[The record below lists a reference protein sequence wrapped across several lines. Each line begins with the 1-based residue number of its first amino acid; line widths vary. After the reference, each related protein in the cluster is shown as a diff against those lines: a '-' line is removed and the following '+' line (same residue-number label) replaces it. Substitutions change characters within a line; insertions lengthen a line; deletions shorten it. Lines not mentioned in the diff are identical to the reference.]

1 MKLFAHSRH
10 VYEDR
15 GLRVFIE
22 FPPSQWREI
31 AEGVGKVLLTAHP
44 AKFCDVSGEAD
55 PQRHKCKKSAL
66 YLTSQLQPERTTV
79 LVPQGR
85 SSRQRQ
91 EVRRQ
96 TYKRSRVARANPAA
110 RG

>member
-1 MKLFAHSRH
+1 MKVFAHSRH

-15 GLRVFIE
+15 GARVFVE
-22 FPPSQWREI
+22 FAAGQSREVS
-31 AEGVGKVLLTAHP
+31 AAVGGLLLAAHP
-44 AKFCDVSGEAD
+44 LKFCDVTGGS
-55 PQRHKCKKSAL
+55 HKCKKPTYQTTA
-66 YLTSQLQPERTTV
+66 LQPERTTM

-91 EVRRQ
+91 EARRQ